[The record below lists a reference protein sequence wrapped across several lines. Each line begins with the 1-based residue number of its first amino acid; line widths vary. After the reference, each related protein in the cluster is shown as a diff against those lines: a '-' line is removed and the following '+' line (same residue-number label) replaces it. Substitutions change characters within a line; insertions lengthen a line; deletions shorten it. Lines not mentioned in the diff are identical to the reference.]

1 MARPPTRSKT
11 SGTEIDAFLEKVRN
25 TPAPATSGR
34 GKLIFALD
42 ATMSREPTW
51 DTACQIQGEMFEA
64 TSAIGGL
71 DVQLV
76 FFRGFGE
83 CKAGKW
89 QPDAKGL
96 AGQMSKVRC
105 HAGRTQIGK
114 ILAHIKRQAE
124 ASRIGAAVFVGDAF
138 EEDID
143 AVCHTAGEIGLLGV
157 PVFLFQE
164 GPDPVAQR
172 AFREIA
178 RLTGGAWCPFDLSS
192 AETLK
197 SLLSAVAVYA
207 AGGMKALEDY
217 GRSGRG
223 REAVALIEQMSG
235 RRKGNTSR

>member
-25 TPAPATSGR
+25 TPAPTTAGR

-96 AGQMSKVRC
+96 AAQMSKVRC